1 MLSTLK
7 KSPEKRKREGKTRKA
22 DTEMLGVK
30 GGGGLDCKQDQM
42 LLQHITNRKTKE
54 DTGAEGWVQRQKPGS
69 SHSDGFHIFLMLEMR
84 SNTKSK
90 GRVIELEF

>member
-30 GGGGLDCKQDQM
+30 GRGGD
-42 LLQHITNRKTKE
+42 
-54 DTGAEGWVQRQKPGS
+54 
-69 SHSDGFHIFLMLEMR
+69 
-84 SNTKSK
+84 
-90 GRVIELEF
+90 